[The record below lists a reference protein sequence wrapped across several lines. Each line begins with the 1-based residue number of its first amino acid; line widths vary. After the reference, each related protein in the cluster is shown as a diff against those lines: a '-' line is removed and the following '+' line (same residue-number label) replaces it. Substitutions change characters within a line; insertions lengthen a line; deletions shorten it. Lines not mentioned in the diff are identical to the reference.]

1 MEKGVDKVWNVLLK
15 HLRPSEASGG
25 STRSSRKA
33 QQPQGSPVLDRYKAD
48 QRLFS
53 LDAGVSPMI
62 KRGRERLQSIP
73 GARDL
78 LMSLVAFNPA
88 HRPSLKRVLLHPV
101 FSSLSVSRDD
111 LDTQSADYVVRAY
124 ANANVATSFA
134 DV

>member
-1 MEKGVDKVWNVLLK
+1 MEKRVDKVWNVLLK
-15 HLRPSEASGG
+15 HLRPSDVSVG
-25 STRSSRKA
+25 STRSLRRA
-33 QQPQGSPVLDRYKAD
+33 QHQGSPVLDRYKAD

-53 LDAGVSPMI
+53 IDSGVSPLI

-88 HRPSLKRVLLHPV
+88 HRPSLKRVLLHPI
-101 FSSLSVSRDD
+101 FSSLSISRDE
-111 LDTQSADYVVRAY
+111 LNSQSADYTVRSY